1 MFEASRGL
9 HFLCITGQSPWSSRE
24 NPASGSTDGWARH
37 LLRVMQLKHA
47 WLLSVVMVIAL
58 LQSAASFYARPQTHS
73 ANRAH
78 VFTALAVKKPLQDD
92 VATQQT
98 VQAAEEKSKGIYGYD
113 LEVVQ
118 REEAE
123 APYRGARRIG
133 VGITTVIAAA
143 CGAVSIAGLLGVDQ
157 AKQLSDTLNLPNPLL
172 DAGVLAIG
180 WYIFVEDV
188 KMKRMR
194 LREVDAAYKLEQSG
208 GKAGGNRTERRAQKD
223 KKKKKDKA
231 IVLSS
236 MQNTRS
242 SSSTDTA
249 TSDSTSSVTTDNDV
263 DTEEQL
269 NMFDKLKRT
278 LRDVN
283 QQSYA
288 QAVAMNDALEA
299 KGILPPIAA
308 TPSAAAAATDKQ
320 QQEQQDGAGDDSDD
334 TTPSTKISDND
345 DSIRESVD
353 EFKK

>member
-1 MFEASRGL
+1 
-9 HFLCITGQSPWSSRE
+9 
-24 NPASGSTDGWARH
+24 
-37 LLRVMQLKHA
+37 
-47 WLLSVVMVIAL
+47 
-58 LQSAASFYARPQTHS
+58 LQE
-73 ANRAH
+73 
-78 VFTALAVKKPLQDD
+78 D
-92 VATQQT
+92 VAVQQT
-98 VQAAEEKSKGIYGYD
+98 VQPVVEDKSSKGIYGYD

-123 APYRGARRIG
+123 APYRGARRIA

-143 CGAVSIAGLLGVDQ
+143 CGAVSIAGLLGVEQ
-157 AKQLSDTLNLPNPLL
+157 AKQLSETLSLPNPLL

-194 LREVDAAYKLEQSG
+194 LREVDAVYKLEQSG

-231 IVLSS
+231 ILLSS
-236 MQNTRS
+236 MQNSKELQNS
-242 SSSTDTA
+242 SNSNTA
-249 TSDSTSSVTTDNDV
+249 TSDTTDSDTADSNDA
-263 DTEEQL
+263 EEQL
-269 NMFDKLKRT
+269 NVFDKLKRT

-308 TPSAAAAATDKQ
+308 PSNKEQ
-320 QQEQQDGAGDDSDD
+320 QQDDDAIKDDTAPSSGFSDD
-334 TTPSTKISDND
+334 V
-345 DSIRESVD
+345 DSVSESAD
-353 EFKK
+353 KEKK

>member
-1 MFEASRGL
+1 ML
-9 HFLCITGQSPWSSRE
+9 
-24 NPASGSTDGWARH
+24 
-37 LLRVMQLKHA
+37 LKHA
-47 WLLSVVMVIAL
+47 WLLSAVLIIEL
-58 LQSAASFYARPQTHS
+58 LQSATSFHAQPQIES
-73 ANRAH
+73 ATRAH
-78 VFTALAVKKPLQDD
+78 VCTALAAKQPVQDD
-92 VATQQT
+92 VAAQQT
-98 VQAAEEKSKGIYGYD
+98 VQAAAEKSKGIYGYN

-143 CGAVSIAGLLGVDQ
+143 CGAVSIAGLLGVEQ
-157 AKQLSDTLNLPNPLL
+157 AKQSSETLSLPNPLL

-194 LREVDAAYKLEQSG
+194 LREIDAVYKLEQSG

-223 KKKKKDKA
+223 KKKKKEKA

-236 MQNTRS
+236 MQNSRSSS

-249 TSDSTSSVTTDNDV
+249 TIDTTDSGSSSGTTGN

-269 NMFDKLKRT
+269 NVFGKLKRT

-299 KGILPPIAA
+299 KGILPPIA
-308 TPSAAAAATDKQ
+308 PSATATDKQ
-320 QQEQQDGAGDDSDD
+320 QQEQQDNDSND
-334 TTPSTKISDND
+334 TTASAEISDND
-345 DSIRESVD
+345 DSVRESVD
-353 EFKK
+353 KFKK

>member
-1 MFEASRGL
+1 MFEASGGCALPLLCCCSPRG
-9 HFLCITGQSPWSSRE
+9 SSRKSYAGFHGRL
-24 NPASGSTDGWARH
+24 PRC
-37 LLRVMQLKHA
+37 LLKVMLLKHA
-47 WLLSVVMVIAL
+47 WLLSAVLIIEL
-58 LQSAASFYARPQTHS
+58 LQSATSFHAQPQTKS
-73 ANRAH
+73 ATRAH
-78 VFTALAVKKPLQDD
+78 VCTALAAKQPVQDD
-92 VATQQT
+92 VAAQQT
-98 VQAAEEKSKGIYGYD
+98 VQAAAEKSKGIYGYN

-133 VGITTVIAAA
+133 VGIITVIAAA
-143 CGAVSIAGLLGVDQ
+143 CGAVSIAGLLGVEQ
-157 AKQLSDTLNLPNPLL
+157 AKQLSETLSLPNPLL

-194 LREVDAAYKLEQSG
+194 LREIDAVYKLEQSG

-236 MQNTRS
+236 MQNSRSS

-249 TSDSTSSVTTDNDV
+249 SSDTTDSATSSDTTGNDD

-269 NMFDKLKRT
+269 NVFDKLKRT

-299 KGILPPIAA
+299 KGILPPIA
-308 TPSAAAAATDKQ
+308 PSATATDKQ
-320 QQEQQDGAGDDSDD
+320 QQEQQDNDSND
-334 TTPSTKISDND
+334 TTASAEISDND
-345 DSIRESVD
+345 YSVREPAD
-353 EFKK
+353 KPKK